1 MPNKFY
7 FVDLSQSTAKPFDGM
22 KAGKFTAMDGRPV
35 EFAEA
40 DMSAFLAG
48 TQAAIEA
55 TKAESGDIVGLPIDM
70 RNHEHGDAAGWIIGA
85 ELMGDVIRLT
95 AKWTQAGL
103 DLIGAG
109 LQRFFSPS
117 VDMANKAIIGG
128 SLTNW
133 PATRAGGKTLLRP
146 IELSQGVYSLETSLD
161 AKMRKIYSSFY
172 DQFPGDS
179 EMMPPAVMIREIF
192 EGYVIVESADGLRNV
207 TYTESEDGVTFA
219 SEADWVKVEISYQE
233 VGQIDEAEDQTE
245 EVPDE
250 STPEMSIPATPQV
263 VELSEAQIAALV
275 DEKVNVRLA
284 ELARIADRKR
294 DTLDFSERVCNGTKD
309 SPIGLSVPPAD
320 LCEILLSLPEDHAEK
335 IKTLLEHVVKV
346 GVVNFAERGHGQILQ
361 NKPLLDSQSAR
372 HLAAWLKAGKTLTE
386 FFTVN
391 PEVGKETDFNLS
403 EYIKG

>member
-70 RNHEHGDAAGWIIGA
+70 RNHEHGDAAGWIVGA
-85 ELMGDVIRLT
+85 ELMGDVIRLS

-103 DLIGAG
+103 DLIGSG

-146 IELSQGVYSLETSLD
+146 IELSQGVYSFEMSGEEMAAIAD
-161 AKMRKIYSSFY
+161 AFMAAFPEAEGQPSF
-172 DQFPGDS
+172 
-179 EMMPPAVMIREIF
+179 MPVDAGKDF
-192 EGYVIVESADGLRNV
+192 LIVTDGTDMLKVGFTQTESA
-207 TYTESEDGVTFA
+207 YTFA
-219 SEADWVKVEISYQE
+219 PVEEWVKVEIEYKPVESE
-233 VGQIDEAEDQTE
+233 EAEEAPAAPSE
-245 EVPDE
+245 ET
-250 STPEMSIPATPQV
+250 TPEMSIPATPQV